1 MALLGQARS
10 SPSEYQQQA
19 CRDRELAARSAG
31 GGSTD
36 LNTEVTGCKDFVLNV
51 DKRLAGSP
59 LIDPM
64 ATPSLIRHINQ
75 TRVLRLLKEEG
86 TLSRAELARSLNL
99 TRSTLTSVTDE
110 LMEMD
115 LVIEAGQSFIT
126 QATGRPGTGLRLNP
140 KGAFFLGA
148 EINVE
153 HIHLVLINLEGSII
167 HRETSKLRS
176 TKPEAVCRELVDL
189 VQAVW
194 SVQLGSSDR
203 LRGVG
208 VTVSALVD
216 TQGVIR
222 SAPTFRWHH
231 VDLKSVIGSQLDI
244 PIFVEN
250 DANAAALAELSFGRR
265 KGQSD
270 LCLLF
275 LDVGVGAGMIFD
287 RRIFRGSEGLA
298 GEIGHL
304 TLDPANT
311 GHAEGMGFLETHLGR
326 DALLASYRS
335 VGGKAKETESLV
347 RDLVKEVPNARK
359 IVRIWG
365 EWLTVAIRNLAD
377 LFNPKRV
384 ILAGSLSKLFRFVE
398 DDVRRRLRERCFP
411 TVENLEIDL
420 SSFGEDSSALGG
432 AALVFDRI
440 FSVPDSNFLKDF
452 DSNES
457 SPKVLTDH
465 PVESGKPR

>member
-1 MALLGQARS
+1 M
-10 SPSEYQQQA
+10 
-19 CRDRELAARSAG
+19 
-31 GGSTD
+31 
-36 LNTEVTGCKDFVLNV
+36 
-51 DKRLAGSP
+51 
-59 LIDPM
+59 IHPM
-64 ATPSLIRHINQ
+64 ATPHLIRHINQ

-110 LMEMD
+110 LMELD
-115 LVIEAGQSFIT
+115 LVVEAGQSFIT
-126 QATGRPGTGLRLNP
+126 QATGRPGTGLKLNP
-140 KGAFFLGA
+140 EGAFFLGA

-153 HIHLVLINLEGSII
+153 HIHLVLINLQGSII
-167 HRETSKLRS
+167 YRETTKLRS
-176 TKPEAVCRELVDL
+176 IKPEAVCRKLVDL

-216 TQGVIR
+216 TRGVIR

-231 VDLKSVIGSQLDI
+231 VDLMSVLGSQLDI

-250 DANAAALAELSFGRR
+250 DANGAALAELSFGRR

-287 RRIFRGSEGLA
+287 RRIFRGSDGLA

-326 DALLASYRS
+326 DALLASYRR
-335 VGGKAKETESLV
+335 VGGKAKDIETLL
-347 RDLVKEVPNARK
+347 RDLRKEVPSAKK

-384 ILAGSLSKLFRFVE
+384 ILAGSLSELFRFVE
-398 DDVRRRLRERCFP
+398 EDVRRRLRERCFP

-452 DSNES
+452 DSSES